1 MPAYLNGPFN
11 PPVTTLER
19 GKPGYFFGSF
29 NDLSAPSVMQITA
42 AAQSANVATLTVT
55 LLSGD
60 PPAAGTGVYVQG
72 SLAGEGSPPYGY
84 NGGPYTL
91 STVNFTS
98 GSPPITGV
106 HGIITFPFTT
116 SHNSGTLPDVGLA
129 VVPTPVLAEVVTTN
143 EVGKQF
149 GLPRHLSVAAAAILF
164 RGATTSRTRLRR
176 PPRHICRG
184 PMLTWTR
191 NIPRWTPVRAPRA
204 RHVLR
209 FLRAASPASTTSAS
223 RRCLRPSTEAMSST
237 SSHAS
242 RHNRNVA

>member
-19 GKPGYFFGSF
+19 GKPGYSFGSF

-149 GLPRHLSVAAAAILF
+149 GLPQSSLGRSGGDSISWSYHFPNTTPAT
-164 RGATTSRTRLRR
+164 ATTYLQGADIDVDSQYSTLDSGTSTTGETR
-176 PPRHICRG
+176 PP
-184 PMLTWTR
+184 L
-191 NIPRWTPVRAPRA
+191 
-204 RHVLR
+204 
-209 FLRAASPASTTSAS
+209 
-223 RRCLRPSTEAMSST
+223 ST
-237 SSHAS
+237 SGVTGVNYLRIKTVFTTVNGSDVINLIA
-242 RHNRNVA
+242 RITA